1 MKPSVSVVIPAY
13 NCAGTI
19 GIAVDSA
26 LAQDAVLEV
35 IVIND
40 RSPED
45 LSAVMAKYA
54 DEPRVVYLV
63 NEENIGAAQTRNKAV
78 GIAKGEYVAFLDSDD
93 YWTDGKLRAQLA
105 AIEKSGAVL
114 CCTAREL
121 MKPDGTLTGRVLPVR
136 EKITYRALLKHNS
149 IACSSVL
156 LKTRI
161 AREFPMEH
169 EESHEDYILWLKI
182 LQKYGF
188 ACGVNEPMLKY
199 RVSNTS
205 KSGSKLQS
213 AKMTFSVYRIM
224 GFGWFKSVCCF
235 ISYAL
240 NGVWKHFI
248 RR

>member
-1 MKPSVSVVIPAY
+1 MKPLVSVVIPAY
-13 NCAGTI
+13 NCAATI
-19 GIAVDSA
+19 EKAVDSV
-26 LAQDAVLEV
+26 LAQEVPVEVL
-35 IVIND
+35 VIND

-45 LSAVMAKYA
+45 LTAVMAKYA
-54 DEPRVVYLV
+54 DEPRVVYIE
-63 NEENIGAAQTRNKAV
+63 NEENLGAAQTRNKGVAM
-78 GIAKGEYVAFLDSDD
+78 ANGEYTAFLDSDD
-93 YWTDGKLRAQLA
+93 YWTDGKLKAQLA
-105 AIEKSGAVL
+105 ALEKVGAVI

-121 MKPDGTLTGRVLPVR
+121 MKPDGTLTGRILPVK
-136 EKITYRALLKHNS
+136 EKITYRELLKHNC

-156 LKTRI
+156 MKTEV

-182 LQKYGF
+182 LGKYGF
-188 ACGVNEPMLKY
+188 ACGINEPMLKY
-199 RVSNTS
+199 RVTNTG

-224 GFGWFKSVCCF
+224 GFSRFKSCCCF
-235 ISYAL
+235 ISYMC

>member
-19 GIAVDSA
+19 GTAVDSA

-63 NEENIGAAQTRNKAV
+63 NEKNLGAAQTRNKAV

-136 EKITYRALLKHNS
+136 EKITYRELLKHNS

-156 LKTRI
+156 LKTRV

-199 RVSNTS
+199 RVSNTG

-248 RR
+248 RK